1 MLYVLTVL
9 VIYTVVVTLC
19 CGCIQLYGGE
29 GVVVLCN
36 ICGSLLPTR
45 KGKLAFID

>member
-1 MLYVLTVL
+1 MLSIYTVL

-36 ICGSLLPTR
+36 ICGSILPTR
-45 KGKLAFID
+45 KGKLAFY

>member
-19 CGCIQLYGGE
+19 CMGIQLYGGE

-36 ICGSLLPTR
+36 ICGSLSPTR
-45 KGKLAFID
+45 KGKLAF